1 MTRTLNRSL
10 LLGLAALAAAGPAA
24 AEDLSTREREA
35 QSARAADRTVRRDL
49 LSIFKPV
56 EEVRSGQRVQL
67 GGVGLDTP
75 PFGTGFQDL
84 CQKDSVAL
92 LYAPVESGDE
102 PRDAGLKAYGIS
114 AWHEF
119 RFLRPPPDEVGYP
132 HGETDV
138 WNGACRA
145 ADDRE
150 DARWFNARDD
160 LEAIQG
166 TLVFR
171 AALKA
176 FGDGTVPVEGCEGYR
191 SEADCKARFLAVAR
205 EEAIT
210 SIESC
215 ETEDY
220 RTLCYVIRVSGSY
233 QFSVTAAAR
242 NDMVTPRAVTSIR
255 LAEFIIVT

>member
-1 MTRTLNRSL
+1 MMRPLNRSL
-10 LLGLAALAAAGPAA
+10 MLGLAALAAASPAG

-75 PFGTGFQDL
+75 PYGTGFQDL
-84 CQKDSVAL
+84 CQKDGVAL
-92 LYAPVESGDE
+92 LYAPVESGGE

-132 HGETDV
+132 EGETDV

-145 ADDRE
+145 ADDRAE
-150 DARWFNARDD
+150 ARWFSARDD

-171 AALKA
+171 AAVKA
-176 FGDGTVPVEGCEGYR
+176 FRDGTLRAQGCEYYR
-191 SEADCKARFLAVAR
+191 NEADCRARFLEVAR
-205 EEAIT
+205 EEAIS

-215 ETEDY
+215 ETDDHQA
-220 RTLCYVIRVSGSY
+220 LCYVIRAGTSY
-233 QFSVTAAAR
+233 QFAITAAAR
-242 NDMVTPRAVTSIR
+242 SDVVAPGAVRSIR
-255 LAEFIIVT
+255 LTEFIVVD